1 VFGVLP
7 VIGLIT
13 MLIALAVLQL
23 RSSKRVS
30 EAERDRLQENLQRAT
45 SGFQTDFAQDL
56 LEICQTLQASQTRDP
71 HTVVSR
77 LFDRYSVWRR
87 VSGRAPLMRG
97 LYLAQESEA
106 GPGALLQ
113 LDPQTRK
120 LESAVWPSGWLA
132 QLDEDRIRAGASA
145 SVANVWVWD
154 NRLPALIHPVYALQ
168 AKQRSDRPQLL
179 GYLVVLFHAEDFV
192 QTYIPSLAAEYFPP
206 SSGFVFQLI
215 EQQAP
220 GSGRRV
226 LYQSTGTFSS
236 NPFGYADAS
245 IALLDSTRQYVAA
258 GGTAFEPQNTGS
270 STEPVLVALNSYP
283 RWNFAVRHRS
293 GSVNAAVM
301 TLRRR
306 DLAIS
311 TLVLATLAVSLVMIL
326 VVARRSRRLA
336 LLQMEFASSVSH
348 ELRTPLAVISS
359 AAENLADGIVLET
372 NEIRRYG
379 ALIHGESQRL
389 RTMIEHILN
398 FAHLNSNQ
406 PPTYLFE
413 AVAIETIVS
422 PVLDKER
429 GAIESA
435 GLALTV
441 DIATELPLLY
451 TNVEALQQCV
461 QNLVTNAL
469 KYGVDGKRIVISVS
483 QDSELSER
491 YILISIE
498 DFGSGLS
505 GEDLAQIYDPFY
517 RGANARDTQIRG
529 TGLGLSLTRRIMQE
543 LNGSISA
550 VSSPGKGS
558 VFTLHV
564 PAMVNAHMASSEKE
578 Q

>member
-1 VFGVLP
+1 
-7 VIGLIT
+7 
-13 MLIALAVLQL
+13 
-23 RSSKRVS
+23 
-30 EAERDRLQENLQRAT
+30 
-45 SGFQTDFAQDL
+45 
-56 LEICQTLQASQTRDP
+56 
-71 HTVVSR
+71 
-77 LFDRYSVWRR
+77 
-87 VSGRAPLMRG
+87 
-97 LYLAQESEA
+97 
-106 GPGALLQ
+106 
-113 LDPQTRK
+113 
-120 LESAVWPSGWLA
+120 
-132 QLDEDRIRAGASA
+132 
-145 SVANVWVWD
+145 
-154 NRLPALIHPVYALQ
+154 
-168 AKQRSDRPQLL
+168 
-179 GYLVVLFHAEDFV
+179 
-192 QTYIPSLAAEYFPP
+192 
-206 SSGFVFQLI
+206 
-215 EQQAP
+215 
-220 GSGRRV
+220 
-226 LYQSTGTFSS
+226 
-236 NPFGYADAS
+236 
-245 IALLDSTRQYVAA
+245 
-258 GGTAFEPQNTGS
+258 
-270 STEPVLVALNSYP
+270 
-283 RWNFAVRHRS
+283 
-293 GSVNAAVM
+293 
-301 TLRRR
+301 
-306 DLAIS
+306 
-311 TLVLATLAVSLVMIL
+311 
-326 VVARRSRRLA
+326 
-336 LLQMEFASSVSH
+336 
-348 ELRTPLAVISS
+348 
-359 AAENLADGIVLET
+359 
-372 NEIRRYG
+372 
-379 ALIHGESQRL
+379 
-389 RTMIEHILN
+389 MIEHILN

-461 QNLVTNAL
+461 QNLVSNAL